1 MVQPVVRGG
10 VPVVISVVNLL
21 VRTADGPGARV
32 RAASGFAACG
42 PDSVTA
48 LSVGAGG
55 RTPLS

>member
-1 MVQPVVRGG
+1 MQPVVRGG
-10 VPVVISVVNLL
+10 APVVISGVNLL
-21 VRTADGPGARV
+21 VRPAGGPGARV
-32 RAASGFAACG
+32 RAASGSAACG